1 MRRCSSPR
9 SLLRTFV
16 LAVLLGQAAALAPGP
31 PELRAGTGPQ
41 PTEWVA
47 TETAPGVPDPRTR
60 SGFPEPLGWTWP
72 LIAVFGALGAFTGE
86 LVAGAGLLD
95 GSGPRRGRAG
105 LAMSLAGRLVVGAAA
120 ALFVLS
126 LHPPNGSWFRLA
138 GTALGSGVGGEAVLL
153 GLLASRRAQS
163 AVTELEA
170 AQAQAALGA
179 TLAIEK
185 IETFRALS
193 LAARR
198 GAAPEQDPAPSLPE
212 DAAELGGGP
221 AELAGFDRII
231 NTYAERAKA
240 EIAAAG

>member
-16 LAVLLGQAAALAPGP
+16 LAVLLGQAAALVSGL
-31 PELRAGTGPQ
+31 PEIRAGTGPPPPQ
-41 PTEWVA
+41 RVA
-47 TETAPGVPDPRTR
+47 AETAQVTSDSRGR
-60 SGFPEPLGWTWP
+60 SGFPEPLNWAWP

-105 LAMSLAGRLVVGAAA
+105 PAVSLAGRLVVGAVA

-126 LHPPNGSWFRLA
+126 LHPPDGSWFKLA
-138 GTALGSGVGGEAVLL
+138 GTALGSGVGGVAVLL
-153 GLLASRRAQS
+153 GLLASRRAQA

-170 AQAQAALGA
+170 TQAQAALGA

-198 GAAPEQDPAPSLPE
+198 GVAPGQQPAPSLPE
-212 DAAELGGGP
+212 DAADLGGRLV
-221 AELAGFDRII
+221 ELAGFDRII